1 MDIDGGCPSV
11 DEKPGKPMLLAG
23 EAPGI
28 GGSVGCHACAVAPP
42 VQANA
47 TTTPISAL
55 RTILG
60 RLNDTDGRKLLR
72 Q

>member
-1 MDIDGGCPSV
+1 
-11 DEKPGKPMLLAG
+11 MLLAG